1 MKKFLLWFLAFVITI
16 AAAYYQRK
24 TGPTY
29 PKRINTV
36 VNDSTYQTQAYPE
49 SWSR

>member
-29 PKRINTV
+29 PKRVNAV
-36 VNDSTYQTQAYPE
+36 VNDSICELRLVRGKA
-49 SWSR
+49 